1 MEMFSMREKEKIDED
16 LYRIRNLKDYL
27 RKYLNTY
34 KDMLYL
40 CNSDYGLYKIEYPY
54 SNYSSDDLIYAI
66 KLARL
71 YLRKFK

>member
-1 MEMFSMREKEKIDED
+1 MREKEKIDED

-40 CNSDYGLYKIEYPY
+40 CNSD
-54 SNYSSDDLIYAI
+54 
-66 KLARL
+66 
-71 YLRKFK
+71 